1 MQLGKWSLK
10 KLFTVL
16 ELTVSVCVLA
26 CVFLI
31 QLDFASTKR
40 FTLSTM
46 ERYDHLYSVFE
57 YNDAFVS
64 LAQEYLFATEDT
76 RAAIRG
82 RYNTALELFSQDL
95 AVLMENTE
103 LQSTKIYFEGL
114 GNMFDYCQ
122 QSIAELMTAIDNND
136 KTYAYDLISEV
147 SHRRDLINDVMLRYY
162 IRYSSD
168 VSHYVQNGLSEYAA
182 LQEVQLAICIAVL
195 GAILAALSCLLR
207 ISQKN
212 IAILMRCTKHIVASD
227 YEYVRQ
233 QNFSSESDW
242 GRLGI
247 AIQHMSDRIDHYL
260 EEIQEKNRLSMEI
273 ASLENERLRMY
284 HCAREA
290 QFKALYNQMSP
301 HFIYNTLN
309 SALQLA
315 YDEKAENTVKL
326 MRAIIEFMRYY
337 TRSAASII
345 DLESEV
351 QFVQNYI
358 YISKMRYGQRIDFSI
373 CKHQDVPNIKLP
385 AVTIQ
390 PLVENA
396 IIHGLKECTEQ
407 GNVLVEIMR
416 AEDAVI
422 ISVEDNGKGIDYDK
436 LEEVMS
442 AGEENRHIGLRN
454 VRDRLLFFFGDQA
467 TLTIESQPECG
478 TVITLR
484 LPLERTAVGGA

>member
-1 MQLGKWSLK
+1 MRLGKWSLK
-10 KLFTVL
+10 KLFIVL
-16 ELTVSVCVLA
+16 ELTVSACVLA

-31 QLDFASTKR
+31 LLDFSSTRR
-40 FTLSTM
+40 FTLSTV

-57 YNDAFVS
+57 YNDTFTS
-64 LAQEYLFATEDT
+64 LAQEYLFATQDT
-76 RAAIRG
+76 RTQIRE
-82 RYNTALELFSQDL
+82 RYDTACEFFSHDL
-95 AVLMENTE
+95 AMLMESTE
-103 LQSTKIYFEGL
+103 LQSTKVYLEGL
-114 GNMFDYCQ
+114 GNMFSYCQ
-122 QSIAELMTAIDNND
+122 QSIDELMTATDNNN
-136 KTYAYDLISEV
+136 KSGAYDLINEV

-162 IRYSSD
+162 IRYSGD
-168 VSHYVQNGLSEYAA
+168 VSHYVQNGLSEYET
-182 LQEVQLAICIAVL
+182 LQKMQLAVCIAIL
-195 GAILAALSCLLR
+195 GAILVALSCLLH

-212 IAILMRCTKHIVASD
+212 IAILMRCTEHIAASD

-233 QNFSSESDW
+233 QTFSNESDW

-247 AIQHMSDRIDHYL
+247 AIQHMSDRIDYYL
-260 EEIQEKNRLSMEI
+260 EEIKEKNRLSMEM

-326 MRAIIEFMRYY
+326 MRAIIEFLRYY

-351 QFVQNYI
+351 QFVRNYI

-396 IIHGLKECTEQ
+396 IIHGLKDCIEQ
-407 GNVLVEIMR
+407 GSVLVEIMR
-416 AEDAVI
+416 VEDAVL
-422 ISVEDNGKGIDYDK
+422 ISVEDNGKGIDYDT

-442 AGEENRHIGLRN
+442 AGEENPHIGLRN
-454 VRDRLLFFFGDQA
+454 VRDRLLFFFGEQA

-484 LPLERTAVGGA
+484 IPLECTVAGGA